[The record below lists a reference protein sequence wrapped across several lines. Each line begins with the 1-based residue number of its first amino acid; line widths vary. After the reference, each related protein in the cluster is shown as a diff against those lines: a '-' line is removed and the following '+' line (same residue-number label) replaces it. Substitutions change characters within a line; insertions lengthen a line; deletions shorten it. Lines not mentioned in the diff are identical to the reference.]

1 MSRHRRAA
9 PAGRTGRL
17 LLIRILVV
25 LTLSLGVNYLVW
37 RWLYSVNWTNWWIAV
52 PLVLAETY
60 SLVDAFLFGA
70 TMWRLRERGKPPP
83 PLDAM
88 PRRLS

>member
-1 MSRHRRAA
+1 VSRHRRAA

-52 PLVLAETY
+52 PLVLAAWATCTV
-60 SLVDAFLFGA
+60 LALGA
-70 TMWRLRERGKPPP
+70 RG
-83 PLDAM
+83 
-88 PRRLS
+88 